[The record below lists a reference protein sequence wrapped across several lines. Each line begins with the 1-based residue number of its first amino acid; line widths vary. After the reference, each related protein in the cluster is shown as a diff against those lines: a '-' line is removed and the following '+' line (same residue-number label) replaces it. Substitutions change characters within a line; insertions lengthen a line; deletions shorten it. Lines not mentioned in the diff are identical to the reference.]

1 MAVTVIKKLKS
12 DIDIKPIYD
21 ELFNMTDIDTEMVKQ
36 KIGVDRKV
44 LKITWDKEINK
55 VFKIKFKIT

>member
-21 ELFNMTDIDTEMVKQ
+21 ELFNMTDQSFETWKP
-36 KIGVDRKV
+36 GVPGHGHV
-44 LKITWDKEINK
+44 W
-55 VFKIKFKIT
+55 